1 MAAEWNDPRT
11 IEKVTRLLELL
22 GEIDAAPDLE
32 EKLVLHGG
40 TALNLFWLDAP
51 RLSVDID
58 LNYIGA
64 VDLADVKRERPR
76 VEERLTRI
84 AKGLGYRVTLGREEH
99 SGRTFKLR
107 FVSEDGTDDLIK
119 IDLSFLARV
128 PLLPP
133 ERRGCRFDPG
143 YRQTY
148 PVMQIE
154 EMCGG
159 KTKAL
164 LERIAV
170 RDLFDIHQMGKL
182 GYPKSE
188 AGKAILVYQYSMAAP
203 FPFEIDAGRLE
214 RFTESDVSR
223 DLLPMLR
230 RGTECDLSLMKEE
243 ASKFIALPA
252 NLSEAHREYLAE
264 FAGGDFRPKLL
275 FGDMPEVLERAE
287 MDPVAKWKLNNLR
300 ALLKGKS

>member
-1 MAAEWNDPRT
+1 MVAEWNDPRT
-11 IEKVTRLLELL
+11 VEKVTRLLELL

-32 EKLVLHGG
+32 GKLALHGG

-58 LNYIGA
+58 LNYIGS
-64 VDLADVKRERPR
+64 VDLEELKRDRPR
-76 VEERLTRI
+76 VEELLVRI
-84 AKGLGYRVTLGREEH
+84 AKGLGYRVTSGREEH
-99 SGRTFKLR
+99 AGRTFKLR

-133 ERRGCRFDPG
+133 ERRECHFDPG
-143 YRQTY
+143 FRQTY
-148 PVMQIE
+148 PVLQIE

-170 RDLFDIHQMGKL
+170 RDLFDIHQMGRL

-188 AGKAILVYQYSMAAP
+188 VGKAILVYQHSMAAP
-203 FPFEIDAGRLE
+203 FPFEIEAARLE

-230 RGTECDLSLMKEE
+230 AGTKCDLALMKEE

-252 NLSEAHREYLAE
+252 RLPEAHREYLSE
-264 FAGGDFRPKLL
+264 FSKGDFRPELL
-275 FGDMPEVLERAE
+275 FGDMPAVLVRAE
-287 MDPVAKWKLNNLR
+287 MDPVAKWKLKNLR
-300 ALLKGKS
+300 ALLKEKF

>member
-11 IEKVTRLLELL
+11 VDKVARLLELL

-40 TALNLFWLDAP
+40 TALNLFWLDTP

-64 VDLADVKRERPR
+64 VDLEDMRRDRPR
-76 VEERLTRI
+76 VEERLTRV
-84 AKGLGYRVTLGREEH
+84 ANGLGYRVTLGREEH
-99 SGRTFKLR
+99 AGRTFKLR

-133 ERRGCRFDPG
+133 ERRECHLDLGN
-143 YRQTY
+143 RQTY
-148 PVMQIE
+148 PVIQIE

-170 RDLFDIHQMGKL
+170 RDLFDINQMGRL
-182 GYPKSE
+182 GFPESE
-188 AGKAILVYQYSMAAP
+188 AGKAILVYQYSL
-203 FPFEIDAGRLE
+203 AGRIQL
-214 RFTESDVSR
+214 
-223 DLLPMLR
+223 
-230 RGTECDLSLMKEE
+230 
-243 ASKFIALPA
+243 
-252 NLSEAHREYLAE
+252 
-264 FAGGDFRPKLL
+264 
-275 FGDMPEVLERAE
+275 
-287 MDPVAKWKLNNLR
+287 
-300 ALLKGKS
+300 